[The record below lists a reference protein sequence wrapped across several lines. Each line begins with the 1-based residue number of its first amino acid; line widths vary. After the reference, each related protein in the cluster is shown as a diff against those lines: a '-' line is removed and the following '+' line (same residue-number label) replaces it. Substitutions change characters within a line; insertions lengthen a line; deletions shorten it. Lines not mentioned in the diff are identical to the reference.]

1 MKLFGNTTGGKRQGD
16 RRGEPAV
23 QRRGE
28 QVPAAASLPDEG
40 DHTPE
45 AFEIDWD
52 AVWAREEA
60 ERRQRQQ
67 QQRPG
72 PAQAPGTGAVRP
84 APPDYVIGSRG
95 PGSLPAAEQRAA
107 PPAHVRQPPGR
118 SPSAWE
124 DDTFHPAPRRRPDP
138 NAEAVRRAK
147 AGGQRADEGAAGRKA
162 AGPSKPK
169 KRRWLRNTGLALIL
183 LAGLYCT
190 AVFSN
195 IPFIAKWR
203 AIYIETAMGTMTHQW
218 LATAFIP
225 PSVIDKVVGGREEL
239 EAEQAGLESDWG
251 SHVDL
256 GGQGQADTSP
266 WKKLSQAFFEGYP
279 EIDQPSFEAYMAEH
293 EGEAINSD
301 GYLMIDKAGLKDG
314 GTDIETVHGDQVL
327 AVDTVNGITICKVTG
342 EGYVGRL
349 AIIKDPSRVGV
360 ALAPGYGN
368 VGAKA
373 AAIAEKRDAVL
384 LTNASGFYDPEGHGN
399 GGVAHGLVVSQGKR
413 YNDPVGGT
421 YKTIGIDE
429 NDRLHVGAYKSGSQY
444 RDAVE
449 FKPALIVNG
458 EQVVKGSAG
467 WGVQPRT
474 AIGQTEAGDILL
486 LVVDGRA
493 PGYSIGCTV
502 GDCAEIL
509 AKYGAVQAC
518 NLDGG
523 SSSIMIYNGR
533 EISRPSAADKEKGR
547 HIPDGI
553 AVYAK

>member
-1 MKLFGNTTGGKRQGD
+1 M
-16 RRGEPAV
+16 
-23 QRRGE
+23 
-28 QVPAAASLPDEG
+28 S
-40 DHTPE
+40 
-45 AFEIDWD
+45 
-52 AVWAREEA
+52 
-60 ERRQRQQ
+60 
-67 QQRPG
+67 
-72 PAQAPGTGAVRP
+72 
-84 APPDYVIGSRG
+84 
-95 PGSLPAAEQRAA
+95 
-107 PPAHVRQPPGR
+107 
-118 SPSAWE
+118 
-124 DDTFHPAPRRRPDP
+124 
-138 NAEAVRRAK
+138 
-147 AGGQRADEGAAGRKA
+147 
-162 AGPSKPK
+162 
-169 KRRWLRNTGLALIL
+169 LALIL
-183 LAGLYCT
+183 LAGLYCI

-225 PSVIDKVVGGREEL
+225 PSVIDQVVGGREQL
-239 EAEQAGLESDWG
+239 EAEQEGLESDWG
-251 SHVDL
+251 GVDVKNPL
-256 GGQGQADTSP
+256 EEETSP
-266 WKKLSQAFFEGYP
+266 WKKLSEEFFENYP
-279 EIDQPSFEAYMAEH
+279 EIDQASFEEYMMEH
-293 EGEAINSD
+293 ESEAINSD
-301 GYLMIDKAGLKDG
+301 GFLMIDQAGLKDG
-314 GTDIETVHGDQVL
+314 GTDITTIHGDQVL

-360 ALAPGYGN
+360 ALASGYGS

-373 AAIAEKRDAVL
+373 ADIADKKDAVL

-399 GGVAHGLVVSQGKR
+399 GGVAHGLVVSEGKR
-413 YNDPVGGT
+413 YNDAVGGT
-421 YKTIGIDE
+421 YKTIGFDE
-429 NDRLHVGAYKSGSQY
+429 DDRLHVGSYKSGSKY

-449 FKPALIVNG
+449 FKPALIING

-474 AIGQTEAGDILL
+474 AIGQTEAGEVLL

-509 AKYGAVQAC
+509 ARYGAVQAC

-533 EISRPSAADKEKGR
+533 EISRPSAADKVKGR